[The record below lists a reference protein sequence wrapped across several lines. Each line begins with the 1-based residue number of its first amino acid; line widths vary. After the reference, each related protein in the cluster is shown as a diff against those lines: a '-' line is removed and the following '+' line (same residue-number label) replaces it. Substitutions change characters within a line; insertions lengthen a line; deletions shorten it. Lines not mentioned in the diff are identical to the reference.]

1 MAEIGE
7 QNMNFFDFLK
17 KALKEYRQKKADEAL
32 RKRLVKNTMDYDFM
46 SKLIYSVS
54 NNPDTR
60 IECFLTDGTKIVVRA
75 DAKKTHQK
83 KDYELIYEE

>member
-1 MAEIGE
+1 
-7 QNMNFFDFLK
+7 MNFFDVLK
-17 KALKEYRQKKADEAL
+17 KAHKEYRQKKAEEKL

-46 SKLIYSVS
+46 AKLIFGVS
-54 NNPDTR
+54 ENPDAR
-60 IECFLTDGTKIVVRA
+60 VECFLTDGTMIVVRA

>member
-1 MAEIGE
+1 
-7 QNMNFFDFLK
+7 MNFFDFLK
-17 KALKEYRQKKADEAL
+17 KAHRDYRQKQAEEKL

-46 SKLIYSVS
+46 AKLIFGVS
-54 NNPDTR
+54 ENPDAR
-60 IECFLTDGTKIVVRA
+60 VECFLTDGTKIVVRA

>member
-1 MAEIGE
+1 
-7 QNMNFFDFLK
+7 MNFFDFLK
-17 KALKEYRQKKADEAL
+17 KAFKDYRQKKAEEKL
-32 RKRLVKNTMDYDFM
+32 RARLVKNTMDYDFM

-83 KDYELIYEE
+83 KDYELLYEE

>member
-1 MAEIGE
+1 
-7 QNMNFFDFLK
+7 MNFFDFLK
-17 KALKEYRQKKADEAL
+17 KAFKDYRQKKAEEKL
-32 RKRLVKNTMDYDFM
+32 RARLVKNTMDYDFM

>member
-1 MAEIGE
+1 
-7 QNMNFFDFLK
+7 MNFFDVLK
-17 KALKEYRQKKADEAL
+17 KAYKEYRQKKAEEKL

-83 KDYELIYEE
+83 KDYELIYEK